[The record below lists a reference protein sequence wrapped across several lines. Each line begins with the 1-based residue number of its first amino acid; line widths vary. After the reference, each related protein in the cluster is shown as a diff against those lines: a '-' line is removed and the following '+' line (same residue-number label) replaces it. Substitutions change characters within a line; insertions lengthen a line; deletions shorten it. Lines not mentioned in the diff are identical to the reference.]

1 MTDAASAALVAI
13 EAALRL
19 LAERAVRNPAY
30 GVYVHAREQLDRMR
44 SLAQAGSRLSAQQ
57 VAFVDIDL
65 MAAKELESNDEA
77 LADALMLAAY
87 EFKRLT

>member
-1 MTDAASAALVAI
+1 MSTAPSPALESI

-19 LAERAVRNPAY
+19 LAERALRNPAY

-44 SLAQAGSRLSAQQ
+44 SLAQAAQRLSSEQ

-65 MAAKELESNDEA
+65 MAAKELESSDEA

-87 EFKRLT
+87 EFKRLA